1 MALTAKQRRF
11 VDEYLIDLNA
21 TQAAIRAGYA
31 AKTAQE
37 QGSRLLSNVM
47 VAKAIAAAMK
57 ARSKATGID
66 AERVL
71 KEIAC
76 MAFYDVA
83 DIASAKINGPA
94 DIVKL
99 PESVRRA
106 IIGWGWDKAGNFTL
120 KLSPKTPSL
129 DQLGRHLKL
138 FTDKVEHAGTNG
150 GPIQTASMSPDE
162 FRAIA
167 KEISNEI

>member
-21 TQAAIRAGYA
+21 TQAAIRAGYS
-31 AKTAQE
+31 AKTA
-37 QGSRLLSNVM
+37 N
-47 VAKAIAAAMK
+47 AIGPENLVKPCIAQAIQAAMK
-57 ARSKATGID
+57 ARSEATGID
-66 AERVL
+66 SERVL

-83 DIASAKINGPA
+83 DIASAEINGPA
-94 DIVKL
+94 DIVRL
-99 PESVRRA
+99 PENVRRA

-138 FTDKVEHAGTNG
+138 FTEKMEVTGKNG
-150 GPIQTASMSPDE
+150 GPIQQASVTPEELAEAVRSVRDQ
-162 FRAIA
+162 F
-167 KEISNEI
+167 